1 MALTYR
7 QRKRC
12 KKRPDISWGKY
23 IKRMKRYRRELKEA
37 EMTINGRVFCMAL
50 LEGSNL
56 EKATI
61 NIEKIARNKG
71 PRGNGSENGPSY
83 V

>member
-1 MALTYR
+1 M
-7 QRKRC
+7 
-12 KKRPDISWGKY
+12 
-23 IKRMKRYRRELKEA
+23 KEA